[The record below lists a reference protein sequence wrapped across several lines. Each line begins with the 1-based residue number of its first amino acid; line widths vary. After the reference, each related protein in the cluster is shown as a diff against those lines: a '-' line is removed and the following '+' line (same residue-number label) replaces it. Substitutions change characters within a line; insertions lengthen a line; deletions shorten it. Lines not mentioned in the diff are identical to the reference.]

1 MGRQTTYSEEI
12 ADEICRRL
20 ANGEFLRVICREE
33 GMPHWNTV
41 HDWKQA
47 NPEFAGRFARARAI
61 GLDAIAEDSLVILE
75 EAPERVA
82 TAFGH
87 KVDPGHV
94 AWQKN
99 RAEQRLK
106 ILAKWDPKRYGE
118 KLAIGGA
125 EDLPPL
131 RGLSDDD
138 LEARIRAKME
148 KLGVKD

>member
-1 MGRQTTYSEEI
+1 MGRQTTYTEEI
-12 ADEICRRL
+12 AEEICRRL

-33 GMPHWNTV
+33 GMPSWRTV
-41 HDWKQA
+41 YDWKDEC
-47 NPEFAGRFARARAI
+47 PDFAARFARARAI

-75 EAPERVA
+75 EKPERVA
-82 TAFGH
+82 TAFGD
-87 KVDPGHV
+87 KVDSGYV

-131 RGLSDDD
+131 KGMSDED
-138 LEARIRAKME
+138 LEAKIRAKME
-148 KLGVKD
+148 KLSVKD